1 MSGTLLEDQAEM
13 NTLCVMG
20 PHGYVYR
27 GLPGEVCAGTRYRM
41 SQPCFMGREGAQ
53 HQQQQ
58 HLLLAGDPP
67 PPLRSP
73 GPTSSFTNAD
83 RQRYRAPAAGC
94 VIARGAEALWCDG
107 GSSPW
112 AACSPALLVEP
123 SLWVMTGRCRHAPV
137 MEVSTRHWSG
147 HALVDH
153 FDLCFRCTG
162 TFSSFSQ
169 ENSASS

>member
-1 MSGTLLEDQAEM
+1 MCDGTPTVTCTGGCLERFVLAPATACPSPVSWGE
-13 NTLCVMG
+13 
-20 PHGYVYR
+20 R
-27 GLPGEVCAGTRYRM
+27 GLSTSSSSTCCWQAT
-41 SQPCFMGREGAQ
+41 
-53 HQQQQ
+53 
-58 HLLLAGDPP
+58 PP